1 MELFCE
7 MGFALGLTPKLVS
20 VDDYFAEYLESV

>member
-7 MGFALGLTPKLVS
+7 MGFVLGLTPKLVS
-20 VDDYFAEYLESV
+20 VDDYFAEY